1 MNIFFLTE
9 TRSGCYKWRSA
20 IPMKYLERLG
30 HKIQV
35 FGGDVSSFVAPD
47 VMVFFR
53 AHFQEATKLADW
65 CKSKNIPVVFDTDD
79 ALDLVPLENL
89 NYAALQPR
97 MPIYHHMLR
106 VADLVT
112 TTTPALADHLRATN
126 PNVMVLPNSVDP
138 EEWAPRERSGE
149 LRIGWS
155 GSPTHFADLNLA
167 LDAIRDLQ
175 KRYPFTFVL
184 QGLCKE
190 TSMEELWENLKR
202 DTPKKFFDTPLG
214 RSVKRFKEKLEGI
227 KYEFHPSVPVT
238 QHADKLCDLRLDIG
252 IAPLGD
258 DRFNRNKSCIKF
270 YEYAMAGAIT
280 VASQVT
286 PYAEEVPITS
296 KNNRDSWKCKLE
308 SAINGDREALWR
320 TQRDWVMEHRNMQAN
335 VAMWESAY
343 ASIRSRELQTA

>member
-1 MNIFFLTE
+1 MNIFYLTE

-30 HKIQV
+30 HKIQI
-35 FGGDVSSFVAPD
+35 FGDDISTLVAPD

-53 AHFQEATKLADW
+53 AHYQEAIKLAGW
-65 CKSKNIPVVFDTDD
+65 CRSKNIPIVFDTDD
-79 ALDLVPLENL
+79 ALDLVPPENL
-89 NYAALQPR
+89 NYSALQPR
-97 MPIYHHMLR
+97 MPVYHHMLR
-106 VADLVT
+106 VADLIT
-112 TTTPALADHLRATN
+112 TTTPALADHLRQSN
-126 PNVMVLPNSVDP
+126 PNVVVLPNSVDP
-138 EEWAPRERSGE
+138 EEWTPREHSNE

-167 LDAIRDLQ
+167 LDAIHDLQ

-184 QGLCKE
+184 QGLCVEK
-190 TSMEELWENLKR
+190 TVEELCENIRKQT
-202 DTPKKFFDTPLG
+202 DKKFFDTPLG
-214 RSVKRFKEKLEGI
+214 RAIKRFREKLEGI
-227 KYEFHPSVPVT
+227 KYEFHPAVPVHE
-238 QHADKLCDLRLDIG
+238 HARRVCDLQLDIG

-286 PYAEEVPITS
+286 PYADEVSITA
-296 KNNRDSWKCKLE
+296 KNNRDSWKYKLE

-320 TQRDWVMEHRNMQAN
+320 AQRDWVMEHRNMQAN
-335 VAMWESAY
+335 VGMWESVY
-343 ASIRSRELQTA
+343 SSVRSRELQMA